1 MYKKILVLL
10 FCIMLPM
17 ITAVADE
24 LTLKKDA
31 PKTYVVKKGDTLWDI
46 SGVFLKQPWLWPK
59 LWRLNPEINNP
70 HLIYPGDEL
79 RLVFDENGQ
88 PMLVKGKPELK
99 WSPKVRKQL
108 KDQSPVSIIPL
119 SEISAYLR
127 YENLFTQEQ
136 IDSLPYVLGSDE
148 GHKSSIDN
156 FKLYVKGNLV
166 LGQSYGIYNKGDKII
181 DPETNELIGYYAVL
195 VGTGKALRAGNIDN
209 KVPATLYLNNAK
221 REVRSGALVV
231 PVNEGQLLPAYYT
244 MQAADDSIEGKII
257 KAASDNR
264 EFAKLDVVMINKGQQ
279 DKVKLGD
286 IMTISRQSPSV
297 IETRHGPMYTKDASR
312 WDKLASAEG
321 SDYIMPAE
329 NIGQLMIFK
338 IYDQVSMGLIL
349 TTQKPIR
356 LQDMVSAP

>member
-1 MYKKILVLL
+1 MYKKILITL
-10 FCIMLPM
+10 FCIVLPM
-17 ITAVADE
+17 ISAVADE
-24 LTLKKDA
+24 LTLKEDA
-31 PKTYVVKKGDTLWDI
+31 PKTYIVKKGDTLWDI

-59 LWRLNPEINNP
+59 LWRLNPDINNP

-79 RLVFDENGQ
+79 RLVFDKNGQ

-108 KDQSPVSIIPL
+108 KDQSPVSILPL

-127 YENLFTQEQ
+127 YENLLTQEQ
-136 IDSLPYVLGSDE
+136 VDNLPYVLGSDE

-156 FKLYVKGNLV
+156 FRLYVKGNLDV
-166 LGQSYGIYNKGDKII
+166 GKAYGIYNKGDKII

-195 VGTGKALRAGNIDN
+195 VGTGKALRAGNIEE
-209 KVPATLYLNNAK
+209 KEPATLYLSSAK

-231 PVNEGQLLPAYYT
+231 PINEGQLLPAYYT
-244 MQAADDSIEGKII
+244 MQAVDKSIQGEII

-264 EFAKLDVVMINKGQQ
+264 EFAKLDVVMINKGRE

-312 WDKLASAEG
+312 WDKLASTEG

-329 NIGQLMIFK
+329 KIGQLMIFK
-338 IYDQVSMGLIL
+338 VYDQVSMGLIL
-349 TTQKPIR
+349 TTHKPIR